1 MKRTLRSTL
10 ALLLCT
16 ALLLAALPFGAT
28 AAADPAAQPAEG
40 KRTDCG
46 ADCPFFPTI
55 IVPGLGQSST
65 IVIDENGEPVLDK
78 DGNKISSFPAYVQ
91 LGKLIGK
98 LLVPAL
104 LSLVTQRD
112 VGLSKAGVEAIDLCF
127 GLNAC
132 DLNGQLGNQVMT
144 EKFPYSYAEYSKY
157 DRDVVNH
164 HIPFEQYPT
173 DLPRDHLY
181 YFEYNSF
188 GNHIDLANEL
198 YDFIQM
204 VKAQTGHDKVNLVP
218 LSQGASITSAM
229 IEYHPEIKDQ
239 LHKILFVVPALDGSK
254 IIGDVFN
261 DRIAFL
267 DADYLYNGFLEDMRL
282 LDEHTA
288 RLIEVAARVLPDE
301 LIVKVLTAAV
311 NELVGGVM
319 IRSTSMWALCPSE
332 DYPSAAEKYLSAPEM
347 AEIRAQ
353 TDRYYQVQLHA
364 RDNIAALQAAG
375 VQIFDLAEYD
385 FPLIDVGESWNKQ
398 NGDFIIQLD
407 STSMGAT
414 AANCGE
420 TLPAGYVQQNTH
432 CSNPDHNH
440 ISPDNVIDASTGLLP
455 DTTFY
460 FKGNRH
466 DLTQHN
472 DTILKIAMDLIAHD
486 DLKDVFT
493 DPDLPQFLP
502 GRNVSELKPLLAQA
516 RALDTTKLPPAKADA
531 INDAIIQAEAVLADT
546 SGTMEDIDAASQAL
560 TDALVAVGEATV
572 ETEKDPTFLR
582 NLSQWLYQ
590 NFGPNGYSE
599 FPRTALK
606 KLFDKLLGR

>member
-10 ALLLCT
+10 APLLCT
-16 ALLLAALPFGAT
+16 ALLLAALPFGAASAT
-28 AAADPAAQPAEG
+28 DPAQPAAG
-40 KRTDCG
+40 KRTACG
-46 ADCPFFPTI
+46 DDCPFYPTI

-65 IVIDENGEPVLDK
+65 IVVDENGDPVLDK
-78 DGNKISSFPAYVQ
+78 DGNKITSFPAYVQ

-112 VGLSKAGVEAIDLCF
+112 IGLSKAGVEAIDLCF

-132 DLNGQLGNQVMT
+132 DLHGQLGNQVMT
-144 EKFPYSYAEYSKY
+144 EKFPYSYAEYSEY
-157 DRDVVNH
+157 DRDAVNH

-188 GNHIDLANEL
+188 GNHIDLAEEL

-229 IEYHPEIKDQ
+229 IAYHPEIADQ

-261 DRIAFL
+261 DRITFL
-267 DADYLYNGFLEDMRL
+267 NADYLYSGFLTDMRL

-288 RLIEVAARVLPDE
+288 HLIEVAARILPDE
-301 LIVKVLTAAV
+301 LIIKVLSAAV
-311 NELVGGVM
+311 KELVSGVM
-319 IRSTSMWALCPSE
+319 IRSTSMWALCPSG
-332 DYPSAAEKYLSAPEM
+332 DYPSAAEKYLSTPEM
-347 AEIRAQ
+347 ADIRAQ
-353 TDRYYQVQLHA
+353 TDRYYQAQLQA
-364 RDNIAALQAAG
+364 RDNIAALADAG

-385 FPLIDVGESWNKQ
+385 VPLIDVGESWNQQ

-420 TLPAGYVQQNTH
+420 TLPAGYEQQNTH

-440 ISPDNVIDASTGLLP
+440 ISPDNMIDASTGLFP

-472 DTILKIAMDLIAHD
+472 DIILKIAMDLIAHD

-493 DPDLPQFLP
+493 DPELPQFLP

-516 RALDTTKLPPAKADA
+516 KALDTTKLPPAKADA
-531 INDAIIQAEAVLADT
+531 LNDAIVQAEDVLAHTD
-546 SGTMEDIDAASQAL
+546 GTMEDIDAASQAL
-560 TDALVAVGEATV
+560 TDALVAVGEAKV
-572 ETEKDPTFLR
+572 AKEKDPTFLR
-582 NLSQWLYQ
+582 NLSAWLYE

-599 FPRTALK
+599 FPRAGLK

>member
-1 MKRTLRSTL
+1 MKRSLQHIL
-10 ALLLCT
+10 ALLLCA
-16 ALLLAALPFGAT
+16 ALLLTALPFGA
-28 AAADPAAQPAEG
+28 AAADAQPASETEG
-40 KRTDCG
+40 KRTACG
-46 ADCPFFPTI
+46 ADCPYYPTI

-65 IVIDENGEPVLDK
+65 IVIDENGDPVLDK
-78 DGNKISSFPAYVQ
+78 DGNKVSSFPAYVQ
-91 LGKLIGK
+91 TGKLVGR
-98 LLVPAL
+98 LLGPAL

-112 VGLSKAGVEAIDLCF
+112 VGLSKAGADAIDICF

-144 EKFPYSYAEYSKY
+144 EKFPYSYAEYSEY

-229 IEYHPEIKDQ
+229 IEYHPEIADQ

-261 DRIAFL
+261 GRITFL
-267 DADYLYNGFLEDMRL
+267 NPDYLYSGFLEDMRL

-288 RLIEVAARVLPDE
+288 RLIEVAARILPDE
-301 LIVKVLTAAV
+301 LIAKVLSSAV
-311 NELVGGVM
+311 DELVGGVM
-319 IRSTSMWALCPSE
+319 IRSTSMWALCPSA
-332 DYPSAAEKYLSAPEM
+332 DYPSAAEKYLSSPEM
-347 AEIRAQ
+347 AEIRRQ

-364 RDNIAALQAAG
+364 RDNILALKEAG

-385 FPLIDVGESWNKQ
+385 FPLINVGESWNKQ

-414 AANCGE
+414 SANCGE
-420 TLPAGYVQQNTH
+420 TLPEGYVQQNTH
-432 CSNPDHNH
+432 CTNPAHNH

-460 FKGNRH
+460 FKNNRH

-472 DTILKIAMDLIAHD
+472 DTILKIAMNLIAHD
-486 DLKDVFT
+486 DLTDVFSH
-493 DPDLPQFLP
+493 PDFPQFLP
-502 GRNVSELKPLLAQA
+502 GRNVSKLKPLLAQA
-516 RALDTTKLPPAKADA
+516 KELDTTKLPPAKADA
-531 INDAIIQAEAVLADT
+531 LNDAIVQAQDVLAHTD
-546 SGTMEDIDAASQAL
+546 GTMEDIAAAEQAL
-560 TDALVAVGEATV
+560 TDALVAVGEAEV
-572 ETEKDPTFLR
+572 EKEKDPTFLR
-582 NLSQWLYQ
+582 NLSEWLYR
-590 NFGPNGYSE
+590 NFGANGYSE
-599 FPRTALK
+599 FPRTALQ
-606 KLFDKLLGR
+606 KLFGKLLGR